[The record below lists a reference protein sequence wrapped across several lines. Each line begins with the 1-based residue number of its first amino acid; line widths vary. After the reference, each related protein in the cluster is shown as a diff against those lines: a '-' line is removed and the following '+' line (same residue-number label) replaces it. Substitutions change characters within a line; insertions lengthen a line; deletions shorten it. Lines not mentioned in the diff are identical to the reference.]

1 MCRAYWLLILCLV
14 ALLLLSPPWVH
25 ALEVVDDTGRT
36 LTLQKPAQRIIT
48 LAPHLTELLY
58 AIDAG
63 DRIVATVEFSDYPPP
78 AKDIPRVGNFD
89 RLSIESVLAYRPD
102 LILAWHSGNNP
113 WQLEALAKLGL
124 RIYRSEPGTLAALP
138 ETLEKLGILSGRHL
152 AAQAASTTL
161 RNTIQELE
169 DRYANRE
176 PVRAF
181 YQVWDPPLYTI
192 NGAHIISDVLRLC
205 GIQNIFADVAQLA
218 PQVSEEAVLAADPQM
233 IIAGQDQDGAF
244 ARWRKWP
251 RLQAVAENNLYRVN
265 PDLMQRHTGRLLAGA
280 ELLCGFAEEVR
291 MKKRGQAH

>member
-1 MCRAYWLLILCLV
+1 MCRAYWLLLLCLIV
-14 ALLLLSPPWVH
+14 LLLLSPPRAH

-36 LTLQKPAQRIIT
+36 LTLTKPAQRIIT

-63 DRIVATVEFSDYPPP
+63 ELIVATVEFSDYPLP
-78 AKDIPRVGNFD
+78 AKNIPRIGNFD
-89 RLSIESVLAYRPD
+89 RLNIEAILAYQPD
-102 LILAWHSGNNP
+102 LILAWQSGNNP
-113 WQLEALAKLGL
+113 WQLEALEKLGL

-138 ETLEKLGILSGRHL
+138 ETLEKLGSLSGRSES
-152 AAQAASTTL
+152 AQVAGGEL
-161 RNTIQELE
+161 RNRIQTLE
-169 DRYANRE
+169 RRYAGRA

-205 GIQNIFADVAQLA
+205 GIQNVFAMVTQLA

-251 RLQAVAENNLYRVN
+251 RLQAVADNNLYRVN
-265 PDLMQRHTGRLLAGA
+265 PDLMQRHTGRLLQGA
-280 ELLCGFAEEVR
+280 EQLCGFAEEVR